1 MAQTLQPDS
10 MYDRLMRAPCCA
22 GGVTPFD
29 AHVLAAMLAL
39 AATENE
45 AAGFSDHALL
55 EQIFPSENNWLQQ
68 QPVTAD
74 RSADEQTLLALLQQG
89 ATTGTPLE
97 RLLAEMMARRA
108 QRPNH
113 LWQDLGLANRDELGH
128 LMQTHFAPLARL
140 NRADMKWKK
149 FFYRQLCR
157 NTAYSLCMAPSCC
170 ECSDFDGCFGEESG
184 ESLLAHIRRRA
195 DLAA

>member
-1 MAQTLQPDS
+1 MAQISQPDTI
-10 MYDRLMRAPCCA
+10 YERLMRAPRCD
-22 GGVTPFD
+22 GGMTLFD

-39 AATENE
+39 AAAETA
-45 AAGFSDHALL
+45 AAGFSDRSLL
-55 EQIFPSENNWLQQ
+55 EQIFPSEKNWLQQ
-68 QPVTAD
+68 QPATTD
-74 RSADEQTLLALLQQG
+74 RSEDEQSLRALLQQG
-89 ATTGTPLE
+89 ATAGTPLE
-97 RLLAEMMARRA
+97 QLLAGMIARRA

-113 LWQDLGLANRDELGH
+113 LWQDLGLQNRGELSR

-157 NTAYSLCMAPSCC
+157 NSAYSLCMAPSCS
-170 ECSDFDGCFGEESG
+170 ECSDFDGCFGEETG
-184 ESLLAHIRRRA
+184 ESLLAHVRRRA